1 MELAINVLIPDFGM
15 DEFRVISGEIC
26 QGLVFPKEGIGRAHK
41 WPPQK
46 SPTLNRPGIYVLWQR
61 DRFPDKI
68 YIGEGDD
75 GGRRLVSHLARKSFW
90 SHAAFF
96 TSKSEDLHKAHAT
109 YIESELYRLA
119 DNAQRCILVNKK
131 KPKENKLSE
140 FDKAKARN
148 FLTDIRRCFRV
159 MGLRF
164 FEPLDWEEGSNASV
178 SGSVVITGGSADAE
192 VNERVHMAETKHQSD
207 FEVIEDTQRINE
219 NKKKGIELSMRM
231 GGETLATGIGFFNKN
246 NDIIVLAGSQAAE
259 NVTSS
264 LKERQPVIIDI
275 RQELIE
281 RRIFVKDGK
290 NYKIV
295 KNILFKSPKK
305 SVRVLRGTTRGPDGW
320 CDKDGIG
327 YGEIKRHLQGKRKV

>member
-1 MELAINVLIPDFGM
+1 MKLTINMVIPDDGM
-15 DEFRVISGEIC
+15 DEFRVINGSIC
-26 QGLVFPKEGIGRAHK
+26 TGLVFPRKEIGRA
-41 WPPQK
+41 QK
-46 SPTLNRPGIYVLWQR
+46 RSELNHPGIYVLWQR

-75 GGRRLVSHLARKSFW
+75 VEQRLVSHLARKSFW

-96 TSKSEDLHKAHAT
+96 TSDADRLNKAHAR
-109 YIESELYRLA
+109 YIESDLYKLA
-119 DNAQRCILVNKK
+119 AQSQRCILVNEQ
-131 KPKENKLSE
+131 KPKEKKLPE
-140 FDKAKARN
+140 GDKAYADN
-148 FLTDIRRCFRV
+148 FLTDMLRCFRV

-164 FEPLDWEEGSNASV
+164 FEPLDWEKGNSSSAGEGSTIM
-178 SGSVVITGGSADAE
+178 GSSATAE
-192 VNERVHMAETKHQSD
+192 VNERARMAGTKHQSD

-219 NKKKGIELSMRM
+219 IKKKGIELSMRI
-231 GGETLATGIGFFNKN
+231 GGETKATGIGLFNN

-264 LKERQPVIIDI
+264 IKEGQPVIIDI

-295 KNILFKSPKK
+295 KNILFKSTQR
-305 SVRVLRGTTRGPDGW
+305 SVRVLLGTKRGPDAW
-320 CDKDGIG
+320 RDKDGRF
-327 YGEIKRHLQGKRKV
+327 YSVIKRNLQGKRKV

>member
-1 MELAINVLIPDFGM
+1 MGLAINVLIPDFGM

-26 QGLVFPKEGIGRAHK
+26 QGLVFPREEIDRAQK

-61 DRFPDKI
+61 DRSPDKI

-96 TSKSEDLHKAHAT
+96 TSKSEDLHKAYAT

-119 DNAQRCILVNKK
+119 DRAQRCILVNKQ

-164 FEPLDWEEGSNASV
+164 FEPLDWEKGNSSSAGEGSTIM
-178 SGSVVITGGSADAE
+178 GSSATAE
-192 VNERVHMAETKHQSD
+192 VNERARMAGTKPQSD

-219 NKKKGIELSMRM
+219 IKKKGIELSMKM
-231 GGETLATGIGFFNKN
+231 EGETMATGIGLFNN

-320 CDKDGIG
+320 CNKDGIG
-327 YGEIKRHLQGKRKV
+327 YGEIKRNLQGKRKV